1 MKLSFLDRLKLNIGR
16 RYNLN
21 TLKQIKVTE
30 DFLSLKKDVRDCQN
44 DESYDDCKTKE
55 YMDTLWKTCKCLPFN
70 IRQSNNVQL
79 IYYSHGQKSVMF
91 CVRDLLTR
99 NI

>member
-1 MKLSFLDRLKLNIGR
+1 M
-16 RYNLN
+16 N

-55 YMDTLWKTCKCLPFN
+55 YMDALLKACHCLQFN
-70 IRQSNNVQL
+70 IRSSNNVTL
-79 IYYSHGQKSVMF
+79 IYHIYKNIAFMINLLPRF
-91 CVRDLLTR
+91 LCVPLNKRTVFKV
-99 NI
+99 